1 MYYPRRNRY
10 NKTLEEYGFR
20 QVGKIV
26 NIKQIKEK
34 YTCLDY
40 LGESRIVK
48 KLSGGYLCRAPW
60 REDRHPSLSVTLDGK
75 GWQDH
80 SDGTHGN
87 LIELVARCIGT
98 NDFGRI
104 CAEFDNL
111 SSFDTVK
118 SPDGSKEKKA
128 DGFARFDT
136 VPLSQWQLKQYLKQ
150 RGIDPEFAHRFGI
163 KEAHYTF
170 RSDKPGYLFSL
181 AYQNNRGGY
190 ELRSASFKGS
200 KSPKGITTHIIRNDA
215 PYVVFEGFMD
225 MLSFATLNGGQKHNY
240 LVLNSVVNVDVAIET
255 LMWTKSQIY
264 LCLDNDKAGTE
275 TTQKMLAALSGARD
289 IRQRILPNKDI
300 NDYLLHREI

>member
-1 MYYPRRNRY
+1 M
-10 NKTLEEYGFR
+10 
-20 QVGKIV
+20 

-87 LIELVARCIGT
+87 LIDLVARCIGT

-104 CAEFDNL
+104 CAEFDKGL
-111 SSFDTVK
+111 SSFETVK
-118 SPDGSKEKKA
+118 KQSDGSKEKRKA
-128 DGFARFDT
+128 FSSFDIIPLQSKGLFAC
-136 VPLSQWQLKQYLKQ
+136 LHQ
-150 RGIDPEFAHRFGI
+150 RGIKPSIA
-163 KEAHYTF
+163 KNLCCEAHYSFTNQK
-170 RSDKPGYLFSL
+170 DKFLYAL
-181 AYQNNRGGY
+181 AFPNDKGGY
-190 ELRSASFKGS
+190 ELRSAFFKGS
-200 KSPKGITTHIIRNDA
+200 KSPKGISTLILRNDA

-240 LVLNSVVNVDVAIET
+240 LVLNSVVNVDAAIEA
-255 LMWTKSQIY
+255 LKVTKSQKY

-275 TTQKMLAALSGARD
+275 TTQKLLTALPGAID
-289 IRQRILPNKDI
+289 IRHKILPYKDV
-300 NDYLLHREI
+300 NDYLLHRET